1 MSTPADLQALF
12 ANIKPRLSPNN
23 ASNPLISEAQSRR
36 QNGSPSGEFPFSS
49 PTGLL
54 QATVSSPLY
63 SPQYTGTPPHH
74 SSDVISPN
82 VQTPRNN
89 TQNPQQ
95 QSLNA
100 DRTSNLLSLLK
111 FSPASQNASS
121 PKHPQDD
128 AVAPKEAQG
137 EGPVGATQGGH
148 GRAISASDIVAS
160 FMGKPTTSA
169 SAATGL
175 MSGGPAAAQP
185 SERPSATSPSADNA
199 QNMLLK
205 LLNRPKPQTSR
216 SEELVTAAA
225 AGAKS
230 PEAAATPRERST
242 DAGAKPPA
250 ERRASP
256 MRLFGTG
263 ESRETTP
270 FEPPIHPQPKDSI
283 FTYVNPF
290 EQLAAAS
297 PRNRTPQGNQPR
309 GFTGASPAPEAA
321 STKKNGVSGL
331 INANGQRKRSE
342 PSGDTVP
349 SSSPLDSDE
358 NVAIPPGLGA
368 SEDSRGPDQKKM
380 KIKKETVPEALGEVA
395 GRVDKEAGDALARA
409 ADEEVIHIKEEEE
422 EDNSKAVLNALA
434 EKLEQ
439 TALDVQEELEKD
451 IGADVTPKSSPPVA
465 SDVKKSAD
473 DTNGAVVDSW
483 ESETDRVIPVYNFP
497 LKPFVSITWKGN
509 TVNPFSLRNDGIM
522 DIARLKKD
530 FDQLDRSLTSA
541 TSDYIVYALAKNGG
555 MRIVRQDD
563 GQDRQVFRSTNDRI
577 FNVSL
582 STTAPNSSATKEQA
596 VLGIGVSG
604 AVYWATISKAD
615 DDLFEK
621 DALERDSLIFPPF
634 PASDEN
640 TSGGQLKT
648 RARRSSRHPE
658 FFAIGRGKFIHIVWP
673 HCAMSPKYGVTKTQR
688 EVDTEKFFKEKSSK
702 IATGKAGKDFI
713 FSDDDTVIVSLDK
726 TGRMRFWD
734 IRELGD
740 SPNAGTSKVST
751 DIRVPLLTLVTGSPT
766 EKSWPTSVLFIDKL
780 RPYVKASALRYV
792 LVGLKQNHTL
802 QLWDIGLGK
811 AVQELKFPHDN
822 ESDAICSVA
831 YHPGSGII
839 VVGHPTRNSIYFVH
853 LSAPRYSL
861 PPMSQ
866 GTYIQRVAEKD
877 ERLPKPEST
886 ACMSG
891 IRELSFGSKRQLR
904 SLELL
909 PLTRPSVSQRGI
921 DEEAGLFELYVMH
934 SHGVTCLNIRKSDLG
949 WSSDNKIL
957 DPVNALQKGFIEV
970 NALQSFP
977 AQADEQSVNGD
988 VAIKGAVSKGKE
1000 PVKKTT
1006 GPGQESVTGVE
1017 SSRNQSPSKQ
1027 SPKKKAGDSVSTS
1040 DQHDQVTTSTD
1051 KSEKRKKKK
1060 ADNGKPREVSNKDV
1074 DQSQP
1079 EIPQSVA
1086 VIETQ
1091 GAPARVPADS
1101 GPPEA
1106 INLGVSSDFLNK
1118 EIKKIEK
1125 AVSAEFTKCLNRELD
1140 ALYGR
1145 FDQDRR
1151 LQDQAATA
1159 KQDAVLRL
1167 VSSTLSDNVE
1177 KNLSRIIATNVQSM
1191 VVPALIE
1198 TTTKSMD
1205 QQIQEGLGRQLDS
1218 IVPPAIKEILPS
1230 AIQRAMSNE
1239 NMLLRISELISAS
1252 LSSRVERDITK
1263 VLHEKIVPSFR
1274 EESIQQARM
1283 MTKEVERQFVG
1294 QMKQYELRQ
1303 QNDSTKIDQLTT
1315 LVRSLSETVSTMAA
1329 AQSQF
1334 QNEILEL
1341 NRQLGA
1347 KADSPEKAP
1356 APSPVQEIAAS
1367 KPTPEEVELE
1377 EISELLKTG
1386 RYEEGS
1392 IRWIQSSQQADLFNN
1407 LFVKIDPAFLSNLSP
1422 LVVLSVSAAVTA
1434 SFETNVMDR
1443 LNWLERVFQTV
1454 KVRDPEI
1461 YEVAPKIMDV
1471 LIQRLEALYMAIAEN
1486 TPHDPVLRRIPRLTR
1501 WARDLQAYNQ

>member
-12 ANIKPRLSPNN
+12 ANIKPRPSPNN
-23 ASNPLISEAQSRR
+23 ASNPLSPEAQSRR
-36 QNGSPSGEFPFSS
+36 QNGSPPGEFPFSTQ
-49 PTGLL
+49 TGLF

-82 VQTPRNN
+82 VPTPRNN
-89 TQNPQQ
+89 NQSPQQ
-95 QSLNA
+95 TLNT
-100 DRTSNLLSLLK
+100 DRTSNLLNLLK
-111 FSPASQNASS
+111 FSPAPQNVPA
-121 PKHPQDD
+121 PKQTG
-128 AVAPKEAQG
+128 AGAPKEPQVDAPIGVAQSC
-137 EGPVGATQGGH
+137 H
-148 GRAISASDIVAS
+148 GRGISASDIVAS

-175 MSGGPAAAQP
+175 MSGGPVAAQS
-185 SERPSATSPSADNA
+185 SECPTTTSPPADNA

-205 LLNRPKPQTSR
+205 LLNRPKHQTSQ
-216 SEELVTAAA
+216 SEESVIAVP
-225 AGAKS
+225 GAKS
-230 PEAAATPRERST
+230 PEVAATPRERST
-242 DAGAKPPA
+242 DAEAKPPA

-256 MRLFGTG
+256 MRLFGSG

-270 FEPPIHPQPKDSI
+270 FEPPIHPKPKDSI

-297 PRNRTPQGNQPR
+297 PRNSTPQGNQPR
-309 GFTGASPAPEAA
+309 GFSDASSAPEVAG
-321 STKKNGVSGL
+321 TKNNGVSGL
-331 INANGQRKRSE
+331 IQTNGQRKRSE
-342 PSGDTVP
+342 PSRDTLP
-349 SSSPLDSDE
+349 SSSLDTGE
-358 NVAIPPGLGA
+358 HAAIPPSSGA
-368 SEDSRGPDQKKM
+368 SEESRGPDQKKM
-380 KIKKETVPEALGEVA
+380 KIKKETVPEALGDIA
-395 GRVDKEAGDALARA
+395 GQVDKEAEDALARA
-409 ADEEVIHIKEEEE
+409 TVEEVIPVKLEEEE
-422 EDNSKAVLNALA
+422 ADSKAVLNALA

-439 TALDVQEELEKD
+439 TALDVEKELEKD
-451 IGADVTPKSSPPVA
+451 MSVEVTPKSSPPVV
-465 SDVKKSAD
+465 SDAKGSTN
-473 DTNGAVVDSW
+473 DTNGAIVDSW
-483 ESETDRVIPVYNFP
+483 ESETERVIPVYNFP

-509 TVNPFSLRNDGIM
+509 TMNPFSLRSDGIM

-577 FNVSL
+577 FNDRIFNVSL
-582 STTAPNSSATKEQA
+582 STTAPNSSAAKEQA

-604 AVYWATISKAD
+604 AVYWATICKAD
-615 DDLFEK
+615 NDLFEN

-673 HCAMSPKYGVTKTQR
+673 HCAMSPKYGITKAQR
-688 EVDTEKFFKEKSSK
+688 EVDTEKFFKEKSLR

-734 IRELGD
+734 IREVGD
-740 SPNAGTSKVST
+740 FPNSNSSKVST

-866 GTYIQRVAEKD
+866 GMYIQRVAEKD

-891 IRELSFGSKRQLR
+891 IRELSFGSKGKLR

-909 PLTRPSVSQRGI
+909 PLTRPSVSQRGM

-934 SHGVTCLNIRKSDLG
+934 SLGVTCLNIKKSDLG

-957 DPVNALQKGFIEV
+957 DPVDSLQKGFIDV
-970 NALQSFP
+970 NPLQSLP
-977 AQADEQSVNGD
+977 APVDEQSVNGD
-988 VAIKGAVSKGKE
+988 AALKGAPKGKE
-1000 PVKKTT
+1000 PVKRTV
-1006 GPGQESVTGVE
+1006 GPGQESVVGVE

-1040 DQHDQVTTSTD
+1040 DQHDQATTITD
-1051 KSEKRKKKK
+1051 KNEKRRKKK
-1060 ADNGKPREVSNKDV
+1060 ADNGKPKEISNKDV
-1074 DQSQP
+1074 DQNQP
-1079 EIPQSVA
+1079 EIQPVA
-1086 VIETQ
+1086 VAETQ
-1091 GAPARVPADS
+1091 GPSTSQFSAEPEPAES
-1101 GPPEA
+1101 
-1106 INLGVSSDFLNK
+1106 INLGVSSDFLHK
-1118 EIKKIEK
+1118 EVKKIEK
-1125 AVSAEFTKCLNRELD
+1125 AVSAEFTKCLSRELD
-1140 ALYGR
+1140 ALYLR

-1151 LQDQAATA
+1151 SQEQAAAA

-1177 KNLSRIIATNVQSM
+1177 KNLSRIISTNVQSM
-1191 VVPALIE
+1191 VVPPLIE
-1198 TTTKSMD
+1198 STTKSMD
-1205 QQIQEGLGRQLDS
+1205 MQIKQGLSRQLDS
-1218 IVPPAIKEILPS
+1218 IVPPAIKEVLPS
-1230 AIQRAMSNE
+1230 AVQRAMSNE
-1239 NMLLRISELISAS
+1239 NVLLRISELMSVS
-1252 LSSRVERDITK
+1252 LSTRVERDVSR

-1274 EESIQQARM
+1274 EESIQQVRM
-1283 MTKEVERQFVG
+1283 MTKEIERQFVG
-1294 QMKQYELRQ
+1294 QMKQYEIRQ
-1303 QNDSTKIDQLTT
+1303 QKDSAKIDQLTT
-1315 LVRSLSETVSTMAA
+1315 LVRALSDTISTMAA

-1334 QNEILEL
+1334 QKEILEI
-1341 NRQLGA
+1341 NHQVGV
-1347 KADSPEKAP
+1347 KVESSEKAST
-1356 APSPVQEIAAS
+1356 PSPFPYVVPPKAS
-1367 KPTPEEVELE
+1367 PEEVELQQ
-1377 EISELLKTG
+1377 ISELLNAGK
-1386 RYEEGS
+1386 YEEAS
-1392 IRWIQSSQQADLFNN
+1392 IRWIQSSQQPDLFNN
-1407 LFVKIDPAFLSNLSP
+1407 LFVKLDPSFLSNLSP
-1422 LVVLSVSAAVTA
+1422 LVVLSVSAAVTS
-1434 SFETNVMDR
+1434 SFEANVMDR
-1443 LNWLERVFQTV
+1443 LNWLERVFRTV
-1454 KVRDPEI
+1454 KVRQ
-1461 YEVAPKIMDV
+1461 ADV
-1471 LIQRLEALYMAIAEN
+1471 SSWVILTLI
-1486 TPHDPVLRRIPRLTR
+1486 
-1501 WARDLQAYNQ
+1501 ARYGML